1 MPELLTEQG
10 ANTQTT
16 LKSKLATILKQL
28 DKFVLSDLHY
38 KQLVENSTDLI
49 YRLNESGDF
58 VYVNNSVSVYTGYS
72 REELLSMNYID
83 LVREDHKINVQTL
96 YKSQFET
103 RTPSTYH
110 EFPVQRR
117 DGSSFWL
124 GQAATIE
131 EDRQGTMLAVIARD
145 ISEHV
150 KAEIVQQSKNAQ
162 LLVLIENMQAGVLVE
177 DENRKITLVNRGF
190 CDLFSVN
197 LIPEDLIG
205 KDYSYAAY
213 FIKRLYRD
221 QSEFAGADAKLT
233 ESRNIQIGQT
243 IDLFDGRFYERDYIP
258 IYVETGYVG
267 NLWKYRDITE
277 KIKIRNELLKSEK
290 KYKSV
295 IDTMQLGLLE
305 VDKNDRILSAN
316 ESFCRILE
324 YDGID
329 DLVGKPAF
337 ETLLDEDQQ
346 RVMKQQMAMR
356 KEGISNAYE
365 IKVKKANGDYA
376 WMLISGA
383 PLYDHDNNIIGSV
396 GVHLDIS
403 YQKRIAI
410 ELEEKKAMQN
420 LMEWQE
426 KAMEH
431 LEEKVIERTS
441 EVVKQKEIIEHKNK
455 EITNSINYALRIQQA
470 LLPAK
475 QELDTLLPE
484 SFILYK
490 PKDIV
495 SGDFYYCC
503 DNLDGTCYL
512 AAADSTGHGVP
523 GGFMSMLGS
532 EKLHDAVQKGGNP
545 GEILSILNR
554 SIKNSLRRTGGERSL
569 LDGFDIALCLLDVK
583 KRVICYA
590 GAHRPMWII
599 RKDGKSIEEI
609 KGTKTAIG
617 GWTEASQVFDTHEIQ
632 MNEGDTFFL
641 FTDGFGDQFGHSGK
655 RLMSKNL
662 KQQLFSIKDLSL
674 EKQKNYLEDFLSK
687 WQGEEEQTDDILVIG
702 VRL

>member
-1 MPELLTEQG
+1 M
-10 ANTQTT
+10 
-16 LKSKLATILKQL
+16 
-28 DKFVLSDLHY
+28 LSDLHFR
-38 KQLVENSTDLI
+38 QLVENSPDMI
-49 YRLNESGDF
+49 YRLNEAGDF
-58 VYVNNSVSVYTGYS
+58 IYVNEAVCRYTGYT
-72 REELLSMNYID
+72 RPELLAMNYTE
-83 LVREDHKINVQTL
+83 LVRPDSRNAVQ
-96 YKSQFET
+96 QFYAGQIEA
-103 RTPSTYH
+103 RTSSTYH
-110 EFPVQRR
+110 EFPMIRK
-117 DGSSFWL
+117 DGFVFWV
-124 GQAATIE
+124 GQTTTLE
-131 EDRQGTMLAVIARD
+131 EDANGLLIGVIARD
-145 ISEHV
+145 ISEQV
-150 KAEIVQQSKNAQ
+150 RNEKVQQGKNAQ
-162 LLVLIENMQAGVLVE
+162 LLVLLENIQAGVLVE
-177 DENRKITLVNRGF
+177 DENRKIILVNRGF

-213 FIKRLYRD
+213 FIRKLFRD
-221 QSEFAGADAKLT
+221 QAEFLAADKQLT
-233 ESRNIQIGQT
+233 ESRNIQIGTT

-258 IYVETGYVG
+258 IYIETGYVG
-267 NLWKYRDITE
+267 NMWKYRDITE

-316 ESFCRILE
+316 DSFCRILE
-324 YDGID
+324 YKSVDE
-329 DLVGKPAF
+329 LVGKPAF

-346 RVMKQQMAMR
+346 RVMKEQMAMR
-356 KEGISNAYE
+356 QEGISNAYE
-365 IKVKKANGDYA
+365 IKVKKANGDHA

-410 ELEEKKAMQN
+410 ELQEKKAMQN

-470 LLPAK
+470 LLPDK
-475 QELDTLLPE
+475 KELETVLP
-484 SFILYK
+484 SCFILYK

-495 SGDFYYCC
+495 SGDFYYFCRTG
-503 DNLDGTCYL
+503 DGTCYL

-569 LDGFDIALCLLDVK
+569 LDGFDVALCLLDVN
-583 KRVICYA
+583 RRMLRYS
-590 GAHRPMWII
+590 GAHRPMWLM
-599 RKDGKSIEEI
+599 RKDGQEIEEV
-609 KGTKTAIG
+609 KATKFAIG
-617 GWTEASQVFDTHEIQ
+617 GWTDEYQVFDTHQ
-632 MNEGDTFFL
+632 LQFKEGDTFYL
-641 FTDGFGDQFGHSGK
+641 FTDGFADQFGKTGK
-655 RLMSKNL
+655 RLMSKHFKNTL
-662 KQQLFSIKDLSL
+662 QQVKDMSMDEQKQYL
-674 EKQKNYLEDFLSK
+674 EKFLDE
-687 WQGEEEQTDDILVIG
+687 WQGDEEQTDDILVIG

>member
-1 MPELLTEQG
+1 
-10 ANTQTT
+10 
-16 LKSKLATILKQL
+16 LKQV
-28 DKFVLSDLHY
+28 DKLVLSDLHF
-38 KQLVENSTDLI
+38 KQLVENSPDMI
-49 YRLNESGDF
+49 YRLNEAGDF
-58 VYVNNSVSVYTGYS
+58 LYVNESVCRNTGYA
-72 REELLSMNYID
+72 REELLAMNYLD
-83 LVREDHKINVQTL
+83 LVPAESRGMVQRFYADQL
-96 YKSQFET
+96 AA
-103 RTPSTYH
+103 RTSSTYH
-110 EFPVQRR
+110 EFPIARR
-117 DGSSFWL
+117 DSSIFHV
-124 GQAATIE
+124 GQTATLE
-131 EDRQGTMLAVIARD
+131 EDRQGLLMSVIARD
-145 ISEHV
+145 ISEQV
-150 KAEIVQQSKNAQ
+150 KNDRIQEGKNAQ
-162 LLVLIENMQAGVLVE
+162 LLVLLENIQAGVLVE
-177 DENRKITLVNRGF
+177 DENRKIILVNRGF

-213 FIKRLYRD
+213 FIKKLYRD
-221 QSEFAGADAKLT
+221 QSEFAAADAQLT
-233 ESRNIQIGQT
+233 GNRNIQIGYT
-243 IDLFDGRFYERDYIP
+243 VDLFDGRFYERDYIP
-258 IYVETGYVG
+258 IYIETGYVG
-267 NLWKYRDITE
+267 NMWKYRDITE

-305 VDKNDRILSAN
+305 VDKNDKILTAN
-316 ESFCRILE
+316 DSFCRILE
-324 YDGID
+324 YKSVDE
-329 DLVGKPAF
+329 LVGKPAF

-346 RVMKQQMAMR
+346 RVMKEQMAMR
-356 KEGISNAYE
+356 TEGISNAYE

-396 GVHLDIS
+396 GVHLDIT

-470 LLPAK
+470 LLPDK
-475 QELDTLLPE
+475 KELETVLP
-484 SFILYK
+484 SCFIVYK

-495 SGDFYYCC
+495 SGDFYYFCRT
-503 DNLDGTCYL
+503 GEETCYL

-569 LDGFDIALCLLDVK
+569 GDGFDVALCLLDVK
-583 KRVICYA
+583 QRALRYA
-590 GAHRPMWII
+590 GAHRPVWII
-599 RKDGKSIEEI
+599 RKDGKQIEEV
-609 KGTKTAIG
+609 KATKSAIG
-617 GWTEASQVFDTHEIQ
+617 GWTDEYQVFNTHQ
-632 MNEGDTFFL
+632 VQFNEGDTFYL
-641 FTDGFGDQFGHSGK
+641 FTDGYADQFGHTGK
-655 RLMSKNL
+655 RLMSKNF
-662 KQQLFSIKDLSL
+662 KQTLLSIKHLGL
-674 EKQKNYLEDFLSK
+674 EAQKAYLEDFLSS
-687 WQGEEEQTDDILVIG
+687 WQGEEEQTDDILIIG
-702 VRL
+702 VRF

>member
-1 MPELLTEQG
+1 VKE
-10 ANTQTT
+10 
-16 LKSKLATILKQL
+16 L
-28 DKFVLSDLHY
+28 DKFVLSDLHF
-38 KQLVENSTDLI
+38 KQLVENSSDMI

-58 VYVNNSVSVYTGYS
+58 VYVNAATTRYTGYS
-72 REELLSMNYID
+72 REELLSMNYLD
-83 LVREDHKINVQTL
+83 LVKTEFKMPVG
-96 YKSQFET
+96 QFYSTQLEQK
-103 RTPSTYH
+103 TPSSYH
-110 EFPVQRR
+110 EFPIVKK
-117 DGSSFWL
+117 DGQLLWIGQNVSF
-124 GQAATIE
+124 E
-131 EDRQGTMLAVIARD
+131 EERQGKLLSVIARD
-145 ISEHV
+145 IGEQ
-150 KAEIVQQSKNAQ
+150 KLKERIQDSKNAQ
-162 LLVLIENMQAGVLVE
+162 LLVLIENMQAAVLVE
-177 DENRKITLVNRGF
+177 DENRKIILVNRGF

-205 KDYSYAAY
+205 KDYNYAAY
-213 FIKRLYRD
+213 FIKKVFRD
-221 QSEFAGADAKLT
+221 PQEFVEADAKLH
-233 ESRNIQIGQT
+233 ENRNIEIGST
-243 IDLFDGRFYERDYIP
+243 IDLYDGRFYERDYVP
-258 IYVETGYVG
+258 IYIETGYAG

-277 KIKIRNELLKSEK
+277 KIKIRNDLLKSEK

-305 VDKNDRILSAN
+305 VDKNDKILTAN
-316 ESFCRILE
+316 DSFCRILE
-324 YDGID
+324 YKSVDELI
-329 DLVGKPAF
+329 GKPAF

-346 RVMKQQMAMR
+346 RVMKEQMAMR
-356 KEGISNAYE
+356 TEGLSNAYE
-365 IKVKKANGDYA
+365 IKVKKADGDYA

-475 QELDTLLPE
+475 KELDSVLPE
-484 SFILYK
+484 SFIVYR

-495 SGDFYYCC
+495 SGDFYYFCANK
-503 DNLDGTCYL
+503 DRSCYL

-523 GGFMSMLGS
+523 GGFMSMLGA
-532 EKLHDAVQKGGNP
+532 EKLDDAVQKGGDP
-545 GEILSILNR
+545 GEILSLLNR

-569 LDGFDIALCLLDVK
+569 MDGFDIALCFIDVD
-583 KRVICYA
+583 RRHIRYS

-599 RKDGKSIEEI
+599 RNGSNEIEEV
-609 KGTKTAIG
+609 KGTKSAIG
-617 GWTEASQVFDTHEIQ
+617 GLTDEYQVFETHSVQ
-632 MNEGDTFFL
+632 MNEGDTFYI
-641 FTDGFGDQFGHSGK
+641 FTDGFADQFGHSGK
-655 RLMSKNL
+655 RFMSKNFKGKL
-662 KQQLFSIKDLSL
+662 LEIKDKSL
-674 EKQKNYLEDFLSK
+674 EEQRAHLEKFLTT
-687 WQGEEEQTDDILVIG
+687 WQGEEEQTDDILVMG
-702 VRL
+702 VRF